1 MFPNTLKKESYRY
14 HFVQRYNTIEK
25 INKFVYGHITTLLIR
40 GYQRNFQIAF
50 QGSF

>member
-1 MFPNTLKKESYRY
+1 MFPGILKKESYRY
-14 HFVQRYNTIEK
+14 HFVQKYDTTEK
-25 INKFVYGHITTLLIR
+25 LNKFVYGHITTLLIR